1 MMPPDAV
8 RHCIRHCIRYCIRT
22 DVDGVRL
29 SIRTKGENRD
39 QAVVGAGT
47 AAFSRVRFHPVDGPA
62 RGLRAF
68 VARRTGVAFLSGD
81 DLINLTTLFEK
92 IADKPKQREES
103 RIEDFRSLVTA
114 IVAGKQPDPE
124 RVEAVLAASGQTLDD
139 IRAAVELRHR
149 RIALKA
155 TLDTAPKLEAEWA
168 KLREHIG
175 KGQDLLDAAGK
186 KFAETTNPLR

>member
-1 MMPPDAV
+1 M
-8 RHCIRHCIRYCIRT
+8 
-22 DVDGVRL
+22 
-29 SIRTKGENRD
+29 
-39 QAVVGAGT
+39 
-47 AAFSRVRFHPVDGPA
+47 
-62 RGLRAF
+62 
-68 VARRTGVAFLSGD
+68 
-81 DLINLTTLFEK
+81 NLTTLFEK